1 MMSYTNEQSTTQN
14 RCVYLIQAG
23 DMRMT
28 KIGLAINP
36 GARLKELQTGN
47 PHILKLCYVLTVEQ
61 AAYLE
66 AKLHRYFKDHRLRG
80 EWFELFADDIIDE
93 IKSWDEIQQVVP
105 GVFWSIQKYFQ
116 PKKRHTA
123 LVVRSVGSWD
133 GTFLPDYS
141 DSECQ
146 LLSQMGVSYRRHKSE
161 TRRFGLYV
169 RGALCGLALAILGTL
184 QLFVDIGIN
193 HDETFIYRATA
204 LVAIMWVCDLIVWAL
219 LIYPHF
225 NPYWYQQIEAYH
237 RHWRQMRES
246 L

>member
-1 MMSYTNEQSTTQN
+1 M
-14 RCVYLIQAG
+14 RCFRFHKAMRFTSALALGLI
-23 DMRMT
+23 
-28 KIGLAINP
+28 L
-36 GARLKELQTGN
+36 
-47 PHILKLCYVLTVEQ
+47 ILGCFGGQVAQ
-61 AAYLE
+61 AASSGDLVINE
-66 AKLHRYFKDHRLRG
+66 IMQNPAAVADAAG

-105 GVFWSIQKYFQ
+105 GDDWSTPKYLPTQ
-116 PKKRHTA
+116 NQEAA

-146 LLSQMGVSYRRHKSE
+146 LLSQMGVSYRRHKSD

-219 LIYPHF
+219 LIYPRF
-225 NPYWYQQIEAYH
+225 YPYWYQQIEAYH